1 MIACYPSSAEERQET
16 TGCAFAP
23 FRVRSEGAGNKRY
36 GHAGARRSFIQ
47 DRLGLSD
54 FVHGIKAGPSI
65 LNDIKGQC
73 LHLILDRIWE
83 TVRDIN
89 TGIEV
94 CKP

>member
-1 MIACYPSSAEERQET
+1 MHSHRFAFDAKEQATSATDTQEL
-16 TGCAFAP
+16 G
-23 FRVRSEGAGNKRY
+23 G
-36 GHAGARRSFIQ
+36 RSFN